1 MPQAIEHDL
10 EMRDRGLVVVL
21 PEMQGATM
29 ESLPAFLWK
38 TFPKL
43 EARVV
48 RGGGVPIVMGRGI
61 PYSALIGVD
70 GTLLWAGHPSSGGK
84 DRDAL
89 IESELRKVATGW
101 GDTPAARK
109 ARAQIYGKRDLAEA
123 KKLIDAL
130 PEASAPE
137 RADLQQE
144 LATAYAWRVR
154 MVKALRDEA
163 RFLEAKA
170 AAQALRK
177 MVAGLPEWEAEVAPL
192 LAAFDTPEDQTELTT
207 SRRIETLLRAV
218 RAKKMKLP
226 EAGRGLRAIA
236 KKGAGTAAGA
246 RAEQLANA
254 FDAGG

>member
-70 GTLLWAGHPSSGGK
+70 GTLLWAGRPSSGGK

-89 IESELRKVATGW
+89 IEAELKKVATGW
-101 GDTPAARK
+101 GATPAVRK
-109 ARAQIYGKRDLAEA
+109 ARAQIYGKQNLAEA
-123 KKLIDAL
+123 KRLIDAL
-130 PEASAPE
+130 PEASTQE
-137 RADLQQE
+137 RAELAQE

-154 MVKALRDEA
+154 AVQALRAEA
-163 RFLEAKA
+163 RFLEARD
-170 AAQALRK
+170 AAQALQK
-177 MVAGLPEWEAEVAPL
+177 SVAGLPEWEAEVAPL
-192 LAAFDTPEDQTELTT
+192 LAAFDTPEDQRELTIAK
-207 SRRIETLLRAV
+207 RIEVQLRAV
-218 RAKKMKLP
+218 RAKSMKLP
-226 EAGRGLRAIA
+226 AASQRLRAIA
-236 KKGAGTAAGA
+236 KSGAGTAAGA
-246 RAEQLANA
+246 RAEQLAIA
-254 FDAGG
+254 FDEK

>member
-21 PEMQGATM
+21 PEVQGATM

-89 IESELRKVATGW
+89 IETELRKVATGW

-109 ARAQIYGKRDLAEA
+109 ARAQIYGKQDLAEA

-130 PEASAPE
+130 PETSAQE

-154 MVKALRDEA
+154 SVQTLRDEA
-163 RFLEAKA
+163 RFLEARS
-170 AAQALRK
+170 AAQALQK
-177 MVAGLPEWEAEVAPL
+177 SVAGLPEWEAEVAPL
-192 LAAFDTPEDQTELTT
+192 LAAFDTPEDQKELTIAK
-207 SRRIETLLRAV
+207 RIETLLRAV
-218 RAKKMKLP
+218 RAKRTKP
-226 EAGRGLRAIA
+226 PAASRRLRAIA
-236 KKGAGTAAGA
+236 KSGAGTAAGA

-254 FDAGG
+254 FDEK